1 MEAGL
6 EPWEDR
12 IYSSVLQRP
21 CRVLIVGCGG
31 GREVLALCARGHSVT
46 GIDQV
51 PSLIDAARQHLTRRG
66 MTAVLIAEP
75 AETVSLPDT
84 YDVVIFSAC
93 VYGYLQGA
101 ASRVETLAHLKAHMA
116 RRGQLIVSYTP
127 GRGASPTT
135 LWLMRAAGWITGSD
149 WTPDPEDTFAPGP
162 RRDRL
167 PFYERR
173 MSSEAVRGEL
183 AQAGFDVIRDEPVA
197 SWRCAVA
204 VVHS

>member
-12 IYSSVLQRP
+12 MYSSVLRAP
-21 CRVLIVGCGG
+21 CRVLLVGCGG
-31 GREVLALCARGHSVT
+31 GRELIALCARGHSVT
-46 GIDQV
+46 GVDQV
-51 PSLIDAARQHLTRRG
+51 PELIDAARRHLARKG
-66 MTAVLIAEP
+66 LTASLIAAP
-75 AETVSLPDT
+75 IETALLSDR

-101 ASRVETLAHLKAHMA
+101 ASRHDTLARLKGSLVPG
-116 RRGQLIVSYTP
+116 GQLIVSYTD
-127 GRGASPTT
+127 AHSSSPVT
-135 LWLMRAAGWITGSD
+135 LWLARTAGWMTGSD
-149 WTPDPEDTFAPGP
+149 WTPEAEDTFTPGP
-162 RRDRL
+162 RHDRL

-173 MSSEAVRGEL
+173 MSSDAVRREL

-204 VVHS
+204 VMRP